1 MLESVNKL
9 VSKVP
14 VYHCGH
20 MNPVIQ
26 KFCMFVCYSM
36 AMYDWSIVCVSSGL
50 LLLSDSPHLGE
61 SVFGISCIQSSGIY
75 AAALL
80 FVCWG

>member
-1 MLESVNKL
+1 
-9 VSKVP
+9 
-14 VYHCGH
+14 
-20 MNPVIQ
+20 
-26 KFCMFVCYSM
+26 M